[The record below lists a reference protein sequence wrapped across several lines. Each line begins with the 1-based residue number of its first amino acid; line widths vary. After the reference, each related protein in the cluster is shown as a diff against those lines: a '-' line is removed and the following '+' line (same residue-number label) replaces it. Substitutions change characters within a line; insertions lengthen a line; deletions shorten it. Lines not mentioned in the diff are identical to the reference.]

1 MRNENKGEGI
11 MNLEQFL
18 NQIPNLDDYD
28 THLHNLTAILQ
39 NGESPS
45 DYYNFIDSGAFKEV
59 YQLNNNYVVKFCS
72 TENPTQ
78 EEHKLYQIAHNELEE
93 NNIFLPVYCYYFNQN
108 EHVDL
113 LEVSDGYYSYDET
126 SGEEKYNPMYATALE
141 IQPVIECTLDQASNW
156 CEDYDEEL
164 FSATSEEVLNM
175 LVIWNQYDNFYLY
188 LNNDEVFWAFSILYN
203 YGEAGLKAIAQ
214 FFNKYYITDWHSEN
228 IGWIK
233 QNDKLLPVIFDYF
246 SNVEN

>member
-1 MRNENKGEGI
+1 

-39 NGESPS
+39 DGENPS
-45 DYYNFIDSGAFKEV
+45 DYYDFIDNGAFKEV

-72 TENPTQ
+72 VENPTQ
-78 EEHKLYQIAHNELEE
+78 EEHKLYQIAHNELKE
-93 NNIFLPVYCYYFNQN
+93 NNIFLPVYCYYFNKN
-108 EHVDL
+108 ENINFPKIF
-113 LEVSDGYYSYDET
+113 DEI
-126 SGEEKYNPMYATALE
+126 SEEEKFNPMYATALE
-141 IQPVIECTLDQASNW
+141 IQPIIECTLDQAANW

-164 FSATSEEVLNM
+164 FSATSEELLNI
-175 LVIWNQYDNFYLY
+175 LAIWNQYDNLYLY
-188 LNNDEVFWAFSILYN
+188 PDNNEVFWVFSILHN
-203 YGEAGLKAIAQ
+203 YGKAGLKAIAQ
-214 FFNKYYITDWHSEN
+214 FFTKYYITDWHSEN

>member
-39 NGESPS
+39 DGENPS
-45 DYYNFIDSGAFKEV
+45 DYYDFINSGAFKEV

-72 TENPTQ
+72 VKNPTQ
-78 EEHKLYQIAHNELEE
+78 EEHKLYQIAHNELKE
-93 NNIFLPVYCYYFNQN
+93 NNIFLPVYCYYFNKN
-108 EHVDL
+108 ENINFPKI
-113 LEVSDGYYSYDET
+113 SDGYCSYDEI
-126 SGEEKYNPMYATALE
+126 SEEEKFDPMYATALE
-141 IQPVIECTLDQASNW
+141 IQPIIECTLDQAANW

-164 FSATSEEVLNM
+164 FSATSEELLNI
-175 LVIWNQYDNFYLY
+175 LAIWNQYDNLYLY
-188 LNNDEVFWAFSILYN
+188 PNNNEVFWVFSIFYN

-214 FFNKYYITDWHSEN
+214 FFTKYYITDWHSEN

-233 QNDKLLPVIFDYF
+233 KNNKLLPVIFDYF